1 MKERSTED
9 SITEEYYT
17 VFGRDIKDCRDYK
30 EVYRHD
36 EGTIF

>member
-17 VFGRDIKDCRDYK
+17 VFGRYQRLQGYK
-30 EVYRHD
+30 AVYLHD
-36 EGTIF
+36 KETIF